1 MGSKDMI
8 FYPKNVITCQGKK
21 IDLSVPKIM
30 GIINVTPDSFYSKS
44 RHDINNALKTCEEML
59 KDGALFVDI
68 GGYSSRPG
76 AVHVAVDEEKR
87 RTIPIIES
95 IAHEF
100 PELFIS
106 IDTFR
111 SDVAQT
117 ALDAGAS
124 IINDISGGELD
135 EAMFELAAARDVP
148 YILTHMKGTPQNMQ
162 VNPSY
167 NEITSEILASLRNR
181 LTILQTMNVS
191 DVIIDPGFG
200 FGKTLTQNYQL
211 LSELSQFN
219 ELTVPILV
227 GISRKSM
234 IYKLLDSSPE
244 EALNGTSVLHTISL
258 QKGAQILRVHDVK
271 DAAECITLWSA
282 CANLD

>member
-219 ELTVPILV
+219 ELKVPILV

>member
-1 MGSKDMI
+1 MI

-219 ELTVPILV
+219 ELKVPILV

>member
-8 FYPKNVITCQGKK
+8 FYPKNVITCMGKK

-30 GIINVTPDSFYSKS
+30 GIINVTPDSFYAKS
-44 RHDINNALKTCEEML
+44 RYDVHQVLTTCESML
-59 KDGALFVDI
+59 KDGAMFVDV

-76 AVHVAVDEEKR
+76 ADHIAVDEEKR

-100 PELFIS
+100 PELIIS

-111 SDVAQT
+111 SVVADS

-135 EAMFELAAARDVP
+135 EAMFELVASRDVP
-148 YILTHMKGTPQNMQ
+148 YILTHMRGTPQNMQ
-162 VNPSY
+162 LDPSY
-167 NEITSEILASLRNR
+167 ESITNEILTSLRNR

-200 FGKTLTQNYQL
+200 FGKTLDQNYQL
-211 LSELSQFN
+211 LSELSQFKD
-219 ELTVPILV
+219 LKVPILV
-227 GISRKSM
+227 GLSRKSM

-271 DAAECITLWSA
+271 DAAECIKLWSA